1 MLFMWWNC
9 WIKKDTYVQLW
20 QILTAC
26 FLKWFYWLI
35 FLLIIFRWF
44 KFLLTLDMVI
54 RISQFGFLKYTQ
66 DFLSSFWKLVCLLF
80 SYGFVIFL
88 YIFWKWSICWKSIL
102 QIFFSYFRTC
112 TFLKKY
118 FSILI
123 LFFHSYSDIFSHID
137 FLKCNEIWFVNIF
150 LYG

>member
-20 QILTAC
+20 QILTAS
-26 FLKWFYWLI
+26 FLKWFYWLV

-44 KFLLTLDMVI
+44 KFLLTLNIVI
-54 RISQFGFLKYTQ
+54 KISQFGFLKYTQ
-66 DFLSSFWKLVCLLF
+66 DFFVQFLKIGLSAFFLWICYISLYILEMIYLLEIYIANIFFLF
-80 SYGFVIFL
+80 SDL
-88 YIFWKWSICWKSIL
+88 H
-102 QIFFSYFRTC
+102 FF
-112 TFLKKY
+112 KKY
-118 FSILI
+118 FFILI